1 MKFRIKLDN
10 RFSDG
15 KFVEDVAIEVDKS
28 GFFGA
33 RSLDSLW
40 YGVCWQ

>member
-1 MKFRIKLDN
+1 MREAHSDKVIKFQAKLDN

-15 KFVEDVAIEVDKS
+15 KFVEDVAIEVDIS

-33 RSLDSLW
+33 RS
-40 YGVCWQ
+40 